1 MSFIATRPIS
11 VEQQRQREQKQRE
24 RDNEQ
29 LQLEHDLIIAEL
41 LEKISRLEA
50 ERNDRN

>member
-1 MSFIATRPIS
+1 MSIIATRPIT
-11 VEQQRQREQKQRE
+11 VEQKREREQKQRE

-29 LQLEHDLIIAEL
+29 LQLDQDLIIAEL

-50 ERNDRN
+50 ERNDRY